1 MTGLLDDVDGR
12 KGTPNANVDP
22 DAKEMAAFWSSIEAF
37 LASSSSDS
45 TATATAEGTSATEG
59 EDGFAQLWGK
69 GWTVE
74 AADAGSPLGDLFT
87 QTGDVLRAEDILQQD
102 IFA

>member
-1 MTGLLDDVDGR
+1 
-12 KGTPNANVDP
+12 VDP

-45 TATATAEGTSATEG
+45 TATATAEGTGAMEG
-59 EDGFAQLWGK
+59 EDGSAELWGK

-74 AADAGSPLGDLFT
+74 AADAGSSVVDLFT
-87 QTGDVLRAEDILQQD
+87 QTGDVLEAEDILQQD